1 MEFKRHCPGK
11 IDGENEKMKIS
22 PNHELSK
29 NLRFELAK
37 KMASAKTPAKE

>member
-11 IDGENEKMKIS
+11 IDRENEKMKIS

-37 KMASAKTPAKE
+37 KNGECETPAKE